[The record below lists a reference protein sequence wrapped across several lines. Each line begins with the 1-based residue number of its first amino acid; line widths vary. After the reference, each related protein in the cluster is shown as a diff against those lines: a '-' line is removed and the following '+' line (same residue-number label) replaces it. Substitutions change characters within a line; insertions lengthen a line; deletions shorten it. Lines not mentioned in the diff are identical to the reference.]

1 MAFFKVCCLVLLVA
15 TVVISED
22 SAAATSSVESAGEQD
37 LEGAETVF
45 LAKKL
50 RKTERFWVYVVHFVT
65 TCLIAVLLKGLGLGG
80 LLLLSQKG
88 GSGGFDGLASKFGGS
103 TSVEYGAPAPAYGG
117 FSSNYVAAP
126 APVPAPVPTY
136 ASYAAPAPAPAP
148 VATYTSY
155 AAPASGPAPT
165 YTSFVAPAPAPVQVS
180 YQADTPVASGYTG
193 NLQVIGYLSPVQSIR
208 GPAPVAYSNQAVSS
222 GYSYSAPAPAPQ
234 PIAASVQPPCEDN

>member
-1 MAFFKVCCLVLLVA
+1 MAFFKVCCLVLLAA

-50 RKTERFWVYVVHFVT
+50 
-65 TCLIAVLLKGLGLGG
+65 LLLKGLGLGG

-165 YTSFVAPAPAPVQVS
+165 YTSYVAPAPAPVQVS

-193 NLQVIGYLSPVQSIR
+193 NLQVIGYLSPVQSVR

>member
-1 MAFFKVCCLVLLVA
+1 MAFFKVCCVVLLAA

-22 SAAATSSVESAGEQD
+22 TAAASSSVESAGEQD

-50 RKTERFWVYVVHFVT
+50 
-65 TCLIAVLLKGLGLGG
+65 LLLKGLGLGG

-117 FSSNYVAAP
+117 FSANYVAAP

-136 ASYAAPAPAPAP
+136 ASYAAPAPVPAP
-148 VATYTSY
+148 VPTYASY
-155 AAPASGPAPT
+155 AAPAPVPT
-165 YTSFVAPAPAPVQVS
+165 YTNYVAPAPAPVQVS
-180 YQADTPVASGYTG
+180 YQADAPIPSGYTG
-193 NLQVIGYLSPVQSIR
+193 NLQVVGYLSPVQSVR
-208 GPAPVAYSNQAVSS
+208 APAPVAYSNQAVSS

-234 PIAASVQPPCEDN
+234 PIAASVQPPCDDN